1 MAFLVHPV
9 ATIGEVKY
17 YTIFYEFGI
26 VSIVF
31 GIIANSYFDYL
42 PIIGL
47 NGPS

>member
-9 ATIGEVKY
+9 AT
-17 YTIFYEFGI
+17 TIFYEFGI